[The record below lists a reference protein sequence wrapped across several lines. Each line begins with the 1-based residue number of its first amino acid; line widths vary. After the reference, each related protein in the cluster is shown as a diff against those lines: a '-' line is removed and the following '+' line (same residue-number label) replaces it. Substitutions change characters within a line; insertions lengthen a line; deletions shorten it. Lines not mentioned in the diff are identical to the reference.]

1 MNIENYIQK
10 LDSNQNELFT
20 VLALCSTENLTIK
33 ENDKWNILEILEHI
47 LITERALLLMILKS
61 SHQLSVDPEII
72 GDEKLRTILVENSYQ
87 KWLSPENFHPK
98 GKLKSIDDFR
108 IAILKHR
115 ENFKNQLLLGNLM
128 IDNRKFEHPYLGF
141 MTVIDWLNFII
152 YHTER
157 HFKQI
162 KDLLINL
169 NSKYMLII
177 HEVEDYKAWE
187 KVFDKAAKI
196 RKEAGEISYQ
206 VLCFQHDKTK
216 VVHFSK
222 WSSHQAAKVFFESPK
237 LVQIRKEAGVKS
249 PEIIYLD
256 EIKSDTL

>member
-1 MNIENYIQK
+1 MNINDYIQK
-10 LDSNQNELFT
+10 LDNTKEQLFGVLETCTNEKLAQNE
-20 VLALCSTENLTIK
+20 
-33 ENDKWNILEILEHI
+33 DGKWSILEILEHI
-47 LITERALLLMILKS
+47 LITERALLMMLLKS

-72 GDEKLRTILVENSYQ
+72 GDEKLRTILVENSDQ

-157 HFKQI
+157 HLEQI
-162 KDLLINL
+162 KDLLLNL
-169 NSKYMLII
+169 NSKYVLII
-177 HEVEDYKAWE
+177 HEVEDYKEWE
-187 KVFDKAAKI
+187 KVFDNAMKI
-196 RKEAGEISYQ
+196 RKESGEISYQ
-206 VLCFQHDKTK
+206 VLCFQHDKNK

-222 WSSHQAAKVFFESPK
+222 WSSHHAAKAFFESPK

-249 PEIIYLD
+249 PEFIYLD
-256 EIKSDTL
+256 EIKSGEL